1 MLVFVIRRLGSMFA
15 VMLVVATLVF
25 VIVRVV
31 PGDPAQV
38 MLGDLA
44 TPADVARLRAE
55 LGLDGPIPLQF
66 AIYLKQILSG
76 NLGRSI
82 IFNQAVVEAM
92 LDRAELTLLLTLMS
106 VGVAVAIGL
115 PVGIVAAV
123 RRGRAIDQVLTA
135 GAMLAASLPSFWIGL
150 TLIQYL
156 ALGLGWFPVAG
167 YGPPG
172 AGLVERMHHLVLPA
186 LALGVP
192 SSALIM
198 RFARTSMVD
207 VLGEDYIRTAHAKGL
222 PTRRVVL
229 KHALRNAA
237 IPILTVIGLTVA
249 VLMGGAI
256 VTETVF
262 ALPGVGRMVVQAVFY
277 RDYPVIQGA
286 LLVISGIYV
295 LINFT
300 VDLLYAVVDP
310 RVRY

>member
-1 MLVFVIRRLGSMFA
+1 
-15 VMLVVATLVF
+15 
-25 VIVRVV
+25 
-31 PGDPAQV
+31 
-38 MLGDLA
+38 
-44 TPADVARLRAE
+44 
-55 LGLDGPIPLQF
+55 
-66 AIYLKQILSG
+66 
-76 NLGRSI
+76 
-82 IFNQAVVEAM
+82 
-92 LDRAELTLLLTLMS
+92 MS

-192 SSALIM
+192 SSALIV